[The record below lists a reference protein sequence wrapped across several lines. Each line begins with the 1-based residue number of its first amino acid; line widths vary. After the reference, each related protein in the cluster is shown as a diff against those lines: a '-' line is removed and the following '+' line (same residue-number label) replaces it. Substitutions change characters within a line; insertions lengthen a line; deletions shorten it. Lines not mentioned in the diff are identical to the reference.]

1 MEIYSGLPH
10 FHTEIQTKMAAT
22 HECVLRTRTGLSRI
36 QMDCNRQVVACPLS
50 KTSIGVW
57 QTADL
62 SQKPLEL
69 SGHQK
74 EVTCICLSEEL
85 PLFLCSAS
93 QDTINVWDLQKML
106 CCYGNSIEG
115 RGPPTPP
122 RCVGKNL
129 GEVQHLSFNPANV
142 LITVC
147 IGKEVWVLNIQT
159 CKLDTVLEGHTSVV
173 TQAQF
178 CPWAEF
184 TIVTISEDRTFKVW
198 NIKESSL
205 IYQSAIISV
214 SPFIS
219 LALDPL
225 KKCIAIGSADSKIR
239 IYDLCEDQGFR
250 CLREMDVGR
259 MLQKVADTK
268 PQTNENSDEGPTV
281 ISSQPRWQSDGN
293 PVLPPDPEG
302 PGEVESEASILGL
315 LFVSTNGYK
324 RSQVKEE
331 KPNLPFLNRPSH
343 SSVSGVFESP
353 TLLVAGTTAATLIIN
368 CNTWEIIYVLD
379 FKEPVLSSNEIDNA
393 QYNLPTAGSYAFVNS
408 YSNRVLC
415 LIGSLFNNAVHVI
428 NIHLPNMEEL
438 PNKKI
443 GRMDA
448 NELLSSRLSQSIS
461 LNTSGVC
468 DTGAL
473 RPEQEMLTVLSS
485 APLCANSPLKAE
497 LVLKPPAGKSV
508 KKTAVKPATA
518 RGKSSAIQDQPLTFK
533 SKVKSS
539 GYIDVPRTKM
549 FSPKTNAAKLPKEPT
564 RKSSTDRQTSILAK
578 EYPLESE
585 PPTQLKEKF
594 PLTCQPTAISEIV
607 YSGSGKHVACALA
620 NKTAHVLRVSPAG
633 KQIVLTGHDGPV
645 TSAKFSHDDRWLLT
659 SSTDRTVRLWSPAV
673 SDPLL
678 VINTVKHNFT
688 SDVGTKSKE
697 KDNLPFSKEVSQSS
711 FYYVDKF
718 ILLSCGNG
726 LYLYKYHID
735 PVKDEIKRYQ
745 SNNKYKLVT
754 MTQLERAQNITC
766 FSCVNSFHS
775 YIVFCCGSN
784 KSIEVIDMNAGRVVR
799 VILDAHTRPV
809 HSICQNQGSAFAAHP
824 TEAYDL
830 FLTAAVT
837 DGIKLWD
844 LRTNKCVRRYE
855 GHVNRSHPV
864 GLAFSPCAR
873 YIATGSEDRSAYLFD
888 IRGTSFS
895 HRLTG
900 HTEVVSDVAFH
911 PARPE
916 VRSENVRVL
925 WLSRGVKGG
934 QKNRGGLI

>member
-1 MEIYSGLPH
+1 
-10 FHTEIQTKMAAT
+10 MAAT

-268 PQTNENSDEGPTV
+268 PQTNENSDEGRSPTV

-448 NELLSSRLSQSIS
+448 NEVLVSSLINCT
-461 LNTSGVC
+461 L
-468 DTGAL
+468 AL
-473 RPEQEMLTVLSS
+473 RTTHWNVLDNTKVMIYST
-485 APLCANSPLKAE
+485 
-497 LVLKPPAGKSV
+497 
-508 KKTAVKPATA
+508 KKHHFVQPFSCTATA

-697 KDNLPFSKEVSQSS
+697 KVSRVVILPLSSILEHLFVIRLPIDNPCVVARIGSW
-711 FYYVDKF
+711 
-718 ILLSCGNG
+718 
-726 LYLYKYHID
+726 
-735 PVKDEIKRYQ
+735 VKYQ

-799 VILDAHTRPV
+799 VILDAHTRLV

-916 VRSENVRVL
+916 
-925 WLSRGVKGG
+925 
-934 QKNRGGLI
+934 